1 MSIIQDPQGKG
12 RPVYV
17 EYGDTVNVYLP
28 SKDGEYEFD
37 CSYISL
43 ESLKAEHPN
52 AVRYVNRR
60 LAPLKKRHPDVHYE
74 PARHGAYCRTYLPKQ
89 STVTDDQT
97 LNLKRTTNLARVTCP
112 VCLLAVQR
120 IVAAKLAKSS

>member
-12 RPVYV
+12 RPVYA
-17 EYGDTVNVYLP
+17 ETYNGANLYLP
-28 SKDGEYEFD
+28 SKDGSYEFD
-37 CSYISL
+37 RSYISL
-43 ESLKAEHPN
+43 ESLKAEYPN
-52 AVRYVNRR
+52 AVRHVNRR
-60 LAPLKKRHPDVHYE
+60 SSPLKKRHPDIHYE
-74 PARHGAYCRTYLPKQ
+74 PARHGAYCRTYLPEQ

-120 IVAAKLAKSS
+120 IVAAKLAKSP